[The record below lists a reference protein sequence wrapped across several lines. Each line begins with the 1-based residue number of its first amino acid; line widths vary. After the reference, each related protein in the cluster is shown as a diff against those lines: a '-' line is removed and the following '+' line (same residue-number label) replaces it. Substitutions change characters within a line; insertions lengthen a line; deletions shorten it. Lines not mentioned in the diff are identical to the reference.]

1 MPRCGQSLHLYALF
15 ITDQY
20 QEKYWAGYIGR
31 YMLLLQD
38 KSSNLAVHRNPL
50 SSISIRPYCRFMYC
64 TPLSGISIRPYC
76 RFMYSMF
83 VCYNY
88 VVIRHNR
95 LHIPESML
103 YSCSANFRIYRGFAL
118 DKKK

>member
-38 KSSNLAVHRNPL
+38 KSSNLAVHRNPCRASASDRIVVL
-50 SSISIRPYCRFMYC
+50 CIVLPCRASASDRIVVLCTRCLFVIIMLLLDTIAFIYQKACCIRAVQTFTYIGD
-64 TPLSGISIRPYC
+64 LLLI
-76 RFMYSMF
+76 
-83 VCYNY
+83 
-88 VVIRHNR
+88 
-95 LHIPESML
+95 
-103 YSCSANFRIYRGFAL
+103 
-118 DKKK
+118 KKK